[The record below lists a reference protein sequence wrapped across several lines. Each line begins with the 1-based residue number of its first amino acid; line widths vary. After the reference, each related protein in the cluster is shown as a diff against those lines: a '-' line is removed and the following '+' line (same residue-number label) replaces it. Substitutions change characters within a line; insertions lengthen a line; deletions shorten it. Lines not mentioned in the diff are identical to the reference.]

1 MLSMAIFVM
10 GQLYW
15 LVVFD
20 HLEKY

>member
-1 MLSMAIFVM
+1 MLSMAIFVK